1 MLVICFQLFY
11 YQTLIQNSQFLVVDE
26 YVGYWVGVLVEFL
39 LSGLVGA
46 WVGWFSDI
54 IAIIITAL
62 LSNYLAFIHRQ
73 EIFWKSLNLGVF
85 KVS

>member
-46 WVGWFSDI
+46 WVGWFLVHGTV
-54 IAIIITAL
+54 A
-62 LSNYLAFIHRQ
+62 
-73 EIFWKSLNLGVF
+73 GG
-85 KVS
+85 